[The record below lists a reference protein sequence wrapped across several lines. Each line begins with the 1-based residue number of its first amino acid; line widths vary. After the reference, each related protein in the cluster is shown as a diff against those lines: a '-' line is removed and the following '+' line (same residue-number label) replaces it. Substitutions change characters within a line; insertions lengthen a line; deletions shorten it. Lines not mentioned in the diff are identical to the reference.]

1 MARILPSGY
10 DRYTRHAITHGV
22 MSDKTLDILRRRA
35 ERSNRGG
42 SSIAREFR
50 EKAYADLSGL
60 DLSLVRD
67 RVRSSKRRFDDRL
80 DSDMIQPLVNILAH
94 QQAKM
99 LNRRLMMMNP
109 RARRLYDEG
118 LIVGYHGQFADDEPG
133 RSGRDHTE
141 YRIYYSG
148 SFVEE
153 SEEDAGFVTYL
164 DDDLIEYA
172 HDKPSVEDKRIVRD
186 NHEQQ
191 NRYFDE
197 GNEDPTNQ
205 LGGTI

>member
-22 MSDKTLDILRRRA
+22 MSDRTLDVLRKRA
-35 ERSNRGG
+35 ERSSRGG
-42 SSIAREFR
+42 SALAREFR
-50 EKAYADLSGL
+50 ERAYAELSNL

-67 RVRSSKRRFDDRL
+67 RVRSSKRRFDERL
-80 DSDMIQPLVNILAH
+80 DSDVVHRLVSIQSH

-109 RARRLYDEG
+109 RARKLYDEG

-133 RSGRDHTE
+133 RYGRDHSE

-153 SEEDAGFVTYL
+153 GEEAGFVTYL
-164 DDDLIEYA
+164 EDDLIEYT
-172 HDKPSVEDKRIVRD
+172 HDRPSELDKRIVRD
-186 NHEQQ
+186 NHVQQ
-191 NRYFDE
+191 NHFFDE
-197 GNEDPTNQ
+197 GSEDPTNQ